1 MMRAK
6 AVNSGTIAT
15 CSIIT
20 HCALGTS
27 KLRPM
32 IVKIALTRAC
42 STFVKV
48 PHIKKTKYAALA
60 TKTAP
65 PSLMA
70 MRLLLKIVM
79 MAAKKTKP
87 RGGLLSQTTVY
98 GKCPWDRC
106 WPASMKML
114 SSGSIM
120 SIKNHGNRIT
130 IENANNPVSMIKCC
144 CHFAVIYLSSKM
156 GGGRYFCPLCEEK
169 QRWFIRKLGNLEA
182 AADDRFCLTPRGT
195 RAGSRTEV

>member
-1 MMRAK
+1 
-6 AVNSGTIAT
+6 
-15 CSIIT
+15 
-20 HCALGTS
+20 
-27 KLRPM
+27 
-32 IVKIALTRAC
+32 
-42 STFVKV
+42 
-48 PHIKKTKYAALA
+48 KTKYAALA

-106 WPASMKML
+106 WPASMKMP
-114 SSGSIM
+114 SSGSIT
-120 SIKNHGNRIT
+120 SIKNHGRRIT

-169 QRWFIRKLGNLEA
+169 QRWFIRNSEIWRQPQTIDFA
-182 AADDRFCLTPRGT
+182 CTPRGT
-195 RAGSRTEV
+195 RAGSRMGV